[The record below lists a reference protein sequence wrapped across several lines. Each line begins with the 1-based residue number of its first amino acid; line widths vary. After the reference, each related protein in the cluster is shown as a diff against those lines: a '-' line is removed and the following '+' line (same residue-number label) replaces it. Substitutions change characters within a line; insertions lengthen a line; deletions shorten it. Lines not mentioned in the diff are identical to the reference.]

1 MADNYGTGVSYVD
14 QVDGYAY
21 DTVVFQKGKP
31 PLDTE
36 FNAIQQIQNLL
47 NQRGRYNLP
56 SGWLSYKPY
65 YINPQLSNSFYTQD
79 PFASVPEYALVNGEV
94 LYITNTATTTNN
106 TNLIELGPPPLNGN
120 QVNGVYLEVWR
131 ALLSPTTSMNRPAPE
146 TIIDSLYDISVI
158 DKNTAWAVGDNGLIL
173 ATPDAGQTWSIQTI
187 NTKNALNGV
196 FFVTSNIGWTVGA
209 NGCIARTTSGGQ
221 RWNVLTTGYNQN
233 LNSVCAVSQLTA
245 WAVGD
250 NGLILS
256 TSNAVTWI
264 AQTSGI
270 DNDLNSVYFS
280 NFNTLVGWAV
290 GDNGIILKTTNG
302 GVTWNV
308 VPSGVT
314 VNLNSVYFYNL
325 SEGFAVGDSGTIL
338 KSTDGGALW
347 TPLIS
352 GVNVSLTDVAM
363 TPSLDQEVVGEEVTS
378 QFNGSN
384 TNFVTLNAPI
394 TIGDGR
400 GTITNT
406 PGDVT
411 VTVNGS
417 PVNVDTLVGATGQ
430 ITLALPPQAG
440 ATVKVSYYYRITNNI
455 FRGNVYV
462 TGDIGTILYSGD
474 VGATWIPL
482 ISNTAYELFGVGF
495 GDLYNGWLVGAN
507 SIIRH
512 TTDSGGG
519 VPGLDQ
525 LVTAEDESAQFVGS
539 NNTINTF
546 NVPITTGT
554 GQGIISNNPSDVVVT
569 VNGSQVTVAS
579 VIGITGQIV
588 LTLPAPAGAV
598 VRVTYYYRVSTNSVV
613 VPTVNDWVVQSSNV
627 PYRQIQR
634 SYKEGNVLSAV
645 LIPDDSIHPD
655 VNIETTERVQLQYAI
670 RVVGNVDPLNYPE
683 AGLGSQVII
692 SQGPNSPTSPGFA
705 YQNMGSVT
713 GDYGL
718 WRAQCANTVD
728 GYCYAIPMFFVNR
741 RNSSDY
747 VPASNSNGTT
757 NFLTNAI
764 RLDLLTA
771 TSVIDS
777 DILDVRRQI
786 QVPAVAEL
794 LDTSFEQLMD
804 GRLKTRMVLDT
815 AGGNKFGTEIFQ
827 LDLVGAG
834 PAGTLL
840 NASLTDAVEGNISSQ
855 AALTPVQYSINATP
869 SVPAPQVFTDVSGIF
884 HPNSLYQSAIYGPS
898 SGSYTGQTIPGY
910 FTGYGTNQ
918 LTFTF
923 DSSAAT
929 SLLLVSTYLINATQ
943 INTSSATLSQIP
955 SIPELVK
962 NISGTGDP
970 DFYYQGVFSD
980 STGTLI
986 EQWPSDNA
994 PGYNSYAIVYPG
1006 SDLATSRTE
1015 TMASTVEVHYLVMA
1029 DSTNISTISTM
1040 NDTLTIPSSV
1050 APSDASSQYNIMS
1063 VSKINNVTA
1072 GFSYK
1077 VKNII
1082 VNNSTL
1088 NIQTVPGFPFIQGSV
1103 FEVIGQ
1109 ALSSTLSA
1117 NIRNGASVNFVPAE
1131 KKIGEFCYSE
1141 YITYRPLGTTPT
1153 PITVS
1158 LSTPT
1163 NDTIVGVSS
1172 TDSTGAV
1179 NGLLPFCWYG
1189 ASGQFGDVYPINGV
1203 SGFDTSALTFFIS
1216 GLSSIS
1222 TPVTIQVLV
1231 KQGTFTYPTIG
1242 GANPDGLLIGYDYV
1256 PYQSVSELPSALS
1269 AQVALKPTIINV
1281 SNLGTG
1287 GSSFAREPYEQPLI
1301 NIPVNNPLL
1310 LTDDSFYNIEPLRF
1324 ANFSV
1329 DGGFAQLPAYVPG
1342 NMGGVFNLSSPVK
1355 DNLSRY
1361 FYSANSQEFNFR
1373 TEGLLTPVSR
1383 KVFAGILGRVLSA
1396 SDNRLLRGEYVL
1408 MIVSQDA
1415 FLNME
1420 NSVGFNANSNS
1431 VIAIYR
1437 LPNRPMVRI

>member
-14 QVDGYAY
+14 QVEGYAY

-36 FNAIQQIQNLL
+36 FNAIQQISNLL

-56 SGWLSYKPY
+56 SGWLSFKPY
-65 YINPQLSNSFYTQD
+65 YLNPQLLNSFYTQN
-79 PFASVPEYALVNGEV
+79 PLAPVPEYALVNGEV
-94 LYITNTATTTNN
+94 LYITNTATNINN

-131 ALLSPTTSMNRPAPE
+131 ALLSPTTSTNRPAPE

-173 ATPDAGQTWSIQTI
+173 ATPDAGQTWSIQII

-196 FFVTSNIGWTVGA
+196 FFVTSAIGWVVGA

-221 RWNVLTTGYNQN
+221 RWNVLTTGFNQN
-233 LNSVCAVSQLTA
+233 LNSVCAVSQLRA

-250 NGLILS
+250 LGLILN
-256 TSNAVTWI
+256 TSDAVTWI

-270 DNDLNSVYFS
+270 SNNLNSVYFS
-280 NFNTLVGWAV
+280 NLNTLVGWVV

-302 GVTWNV
+302 GAIWNV
-308 VPSGVT
+308 VQSGVT

-338 KSTDGGALW
+338 KSTDGGATW
-347 TPLIS
+347 TPLVS
-352 GVNVSLTDVAM
+352 GTTRSLTDVAM
-363 TPSLDQEVVGEEVTS
+363 TPSLDQEVVGEDITS

-394 TIGDGR
+394 TVGDGR
-400 GTITNT
+400 GTITNN
-406 PGDVT
+406 PGDVL
-411 VTVNGS
+411 VTVNGNR
-417 PVNVDTLVGATGQ
+417 VNVDTVVGATGQ
-430 ITLALPPQAG
+430 IVLALAPQAC
-440 ATVKVSYYYRITNNI
+440 AAVKVTYSYRISNNI

-462 TGDIGTILYSGD
+462 TGDVGTILYSGD

-554 GQGIISNNPSDVVVT
+554 GQGIISNNPNDVTVT

-579 VIGITGQIV
+579 VIGITGQII

-598 VRVTYYYRVSTNSVV
+598 VKVTYYYRVSTNSVV
-613 VPTVNDWVVQSSNV
+613 VPTVNDWIPQSSNV

-634 SYKEGNVLSAV
+634 SYKEGNVLSSV
-645 LIPDDSIHPD
+645 FFPDDSIHPD

-670 RVVGNVDPLNYPE
+670 RFAGNVDPLNYPE
-683 AGLGSQVII
+683 AGLGSQAVVGI
-692 SQGPNSPTSPGFA
+692 GPNASGTFA
-705 YQNMGSVT
+705 YQNMGSIT

-728 GYCYAIPMFFVNR
+728 GYSYAIPMFFVNR

-747 VPASNSNGTT
+747 IPASNSNGTT
-757 NFLTNAI
+757 NFATSAI

-771 TSVIDS
+771 TNIIDS

-840 NASLTDAVEGNISSQ
+840 NANLTDAVQGNISSQ
-855 AALTPVQYSINATP
+855 ASLTPVQYSVNASNTGIPTP
-869 SVPAPQVFTDVSGIF
+869 QTYTDVNGIF

-898 SGSYTGQTIPGY
+898 SGIYTGQTVPGY

-923 DSSAAT
+923 DSSAAI
-929 SLLLVSTYLINATQ
+929 SPPVSTYLINATQ

-962 NISGTGDP
+962 NISGTSGNP
-970 DFYYQGVFSD
+970 DIYYQGVFSD
-980 STGTLI
+980 SPGTLI

-994 PGYNSYAIVYPG
+994 PGYFSYAIVYPG
-1006 SDLATSRTE
+1006 SGVATSRTE

-1029 DSTNISTISTM
+1029 DSTNISTINAT
-1040 NDTLTIPSSV
+1040 NDTLMIPSYI
-1050 APSDASSQYNIMS
+1050 APADAYSQYKVMS
-1063 VSKINNVTA
+1063 VSKINNITA

-1082 VNNSTL
+1082 VNSSTL
-1088 NIQTVPGFPFIQGSV
+1088 NIQTVPGFPFVQGTV

-1109 ALSSTLSA
+1109 ALSSTASA
-1117 NIRNGASVNFVPAE
+1117 NIRNGASVNLTPAE
-1131 KKIGEFCYSE
+1131 KKIGDFCYSTF
-1141 YITYRPLGTTPT
+1141 ITYIPSGTVST

-1158 LSTPT
+1158 LPTPT
-1163 NDTIVGVSS
+1163 NDSIIGVCS
-1172 TDSTGAV
+1172 TDSTGSV

-1189 ASGQFGDVYPINGV
+1189 TSGLYGDVYPITGV
-1203 SGFDTSALTFFIS
+1203 SGLDTSALTFYIS
-1216 GLSSIS
+1216 GLTSVSSR
-1222 TPVTIQVLV
+1222 VTIQALV
-1231 KQGTFTYPTIG
+1231 KQGTLNYTT
-1242 GANPDGLLIGYDYV
+1242 NVDGLMIGYDYV
-1256 PYQSVSELPSALS
+1256 PYQSVSELPSTLS
-1269 AQVALKPTIINV
+1269 AQVALKPTVINV

-1287 GSSFAREPYEQPLI
+1287 GSAFTREPYEQPLI

-1324 ANFSV
+1324 ANFSI
-1329 DGGFAQLPAYVPG
+1329 DGGFTQLPAYVPG
-1342 NMGGVFNLSSPVK
+1342 NLGGIFNLSVPMK

-1361 FYSANSQEFNFR
+1361 FYSTNSNEFNFR

-1383 KVFAGILGRVLSA
+1383 KVFAGILGRVLNA

-1415 FLNME
+1415 FLNMN